1 MLTSVPALEKESLL
15 SLLGVSPDMH
25 VKDLQHCLAQGNL
38 LEVTGQDRVKW
49 IMESQKLREWLGFSR
64 ARVLLVNGDE
74 DVGDADFAATTF
86 LSAKL
91 VESLTEIEPIITLH
105 FFCSAHA
112 KKKYSIPDDARGLLS
127 SLVGQLDLMSP
138 GSSQAFLSHVDI
150 ARLKE
155 NDLEILCKVFRGLI
169 EQLPPTIL
177 LFMMIDS
184 VTLYERTQRR
194 QNFLKAIKE
203 MMEAMKDSQNI
214 VFKLLLTCQ
223 GRSMFL
229 KRLIDGPDILT
240 APPDIDGDRQG

>member
-1 MLTSVPALEKESLL
+1 
-15 SLLGVSPDMH
+15 
-25 VKDLQHCLAQGNL
+25 
-38 LEVTGQDRVKW
+38 
-49 IMESQKLREWLGFSR
+49 
-64 ARVLLVNGDE
+64 
-74 DVGDADFAATTF
+74 
-86 LSAKL
+86 
-91 VESLTEIEPIITLH
+91 
-105 FFCSAHA
+105 
-112 KKKYSIPDDARGLLS
+112 
-127 SLVGQLDLMSP
+127 MSP

-169 EQLPPTIL
+169 EQLPLTIL

>member
-1 MLTSVPALEKESLL
+1 
-15 SLLGVSPDMH
+15 
-25 VKDLQHCLAQGNL
+25 
-38 LEVTGQDRVKW
+38 
-49 IMESQKLREWLGFSR
+49 
-64 ARVLLVNGDE
+64 
-74 DVGDADFAATTF
+74 
-86 LSAKL
+86 
-91 VESLTEIEPIITLH
+91 
-105 FFCSAHA
+105 
-112 KKKYSIPDDARGLLS
+112 
-127 SLVGQLDLMSP
+127 MSP

-240 APPDIDGDRQG
+240 APPDIDGDRQALLEESHTERYLGCPG